1 MTLRI
6 VVYLPCPHLIT
17 TQFHSTYA
25 GCVHMRCQDE
35 GMSLVLREVGHMVK
49 PPQALFS
56 PGIVAKVALYRL
68 RRLIGRL
75 RPSGVAQ
82 TLRCHETYVY

>member
-1 MTLRI
+1 MAPMQDMSI
-6 VVYLPCPHLIT
+6 C
-17 TQFHSTYA
+17 A
-25 GCVHMRCQDE
+25 AQDE

-68 RRLIGRL
+68 RRLIGSL

-82 TLRCHETYVY
+82 NPAAS